1 KHIEVII
8 RQMLRKTEV
17 QEAGETALLRG
28 EQLDRSRA
36 LDINDRAQQDG
47 KKAARLQP
55 VLLGIT
61 KASLA
66 TESFISAASFQ
77 ETTRVLTAHSA
88 ARSVRSARCA
98 KIERAGGFR
107 RPVLSRP
114 HRLNATCPV
123 LAGAHVRLEPLAR
136 EHAAGLTTAAAR
148 DPAPYVWS
156 YIPQG
161 LAHMAAYVED
171 ALAARAAGTAFP
183 LATVRLADGA
193 VIGSSRFFD
202 VERWTW
208 PAGHREARREAL
220 DACEIG
226 YTWLA
231 ADAIRTAANT
241 EAKLLMLTHAFE
253 SWGVR
258 RVCFHT
264 DVRNERSRAAL

>member
-1 KHIEVII
+1 
-8 RQMLRKTEV
+8 
-17 QEAGETALLRG
+17 
-28 EQLDRSRA
+28 
-36 LDINDRAQQDG
+36 
-47 KKAARLQP
+47 
-55 VLLGIT
+55 
-61 KASLA
+61 
-66 TESFISAASFQ
+66 
-77 ETTRVLTAHSA
+77 
-88 ARSVRSARCA
+88 
-98 KIERAGGFR
+98 
-107 RPVLSRP
+107 
-114 HRLNATCPV
+114 LNATCPV

-264 DVRNERSRAAL
+264 DVRNERSRAALARIGARFEGVLRAHRLASDLTARDSARYSILAAEWPGVKARLRERLAPAAEEVSCPSRLSRT

>member
-1 KHIEVII
+1 
-8 RQMLRKTEV
+8 M
-17 QEAGETALLRG
+17 
-28 EQLDRSRA
+28 
-36 LDINDRAQQDG
+36 
-47 KKAARLQP
+47 
-55 VLLGIT
+55 
-61 KASLA
+61 
-66 TESFISAASFQ
+66 
-77 ETTRVLTAHSA
+77 
-88 ARSVRSARCA
+88 
-98 KIERAGGFR
+98 
-107 RPVLSRP
+107 
-114 HRLNATCPV
+114 NATCPV

-136 EHAAGLTTAAAR
+136 EHVAGLTTAAAR

-156 YIPQG
+156 YIPHG

-208 PAGHREARREAL
+208 PAGHREARREGL

-264 DVRNERSRAAL
+264 DVRNERSRAALARIGARFEGVLRAHRLASDLTARDSARYSILAAEWPGVKARLRERLAPAA